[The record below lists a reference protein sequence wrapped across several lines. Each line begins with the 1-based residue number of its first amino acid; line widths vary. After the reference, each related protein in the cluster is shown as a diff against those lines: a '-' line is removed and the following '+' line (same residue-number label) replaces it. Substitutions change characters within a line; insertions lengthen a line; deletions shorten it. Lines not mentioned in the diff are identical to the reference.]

1 MRDKPCGLKQDLS
14 MNEKTIIDWLSD
26 ASRDLFINGI
36 WVEAPAYPAVEPGQ
50 ARIRFR
56 ASAAHIREDLD
67 FVLKK
72 AGEVLS

>member
-1 MRDKPCGLKQDLS
+1 
-14 MNEKTIIDWLSD
+14 MNEKTIIDWLRD

-36 WVEAPAYPAVEPGQ
+36 WAETLIYPEVEPGQ

-56 ASAAHIREDLD
+56 ASAAHTREDLA